1 MILHSFIETFIG
13 VFIFC
18 VPMKKKNKT
27 KKKKK
32 TQTTTKKKQKLKEKK
47 KRKKTPKKQ
56 TGNLKCKI
64 EIWLLLFFFKLCAC
78 ILQYKNIQ
86 YFTPFSLQE
95 FYLGVLFSA
104 DKRNPLHIRIWAVAE
119 IFWCTIRPNLSEAA
133 CQESC
138 GNNLNWGIYQPKEAT
153 YFNGVF
159 CSSSAIK
166 NSVTKVRCFNY
177 ENS

>member
-1 MILHSFIETFIG
+1 MCLHSAI
-13 VFIFC
+13 
-18 VPMKKKNKT
+18 
-27 KKKKK
+27 
-32 TQTTTKKKQKLKEKK
+32 
-47 KRKKTPKKQ
+47 
-56 TGNLKCKI
+56 
-64 EIWLLLFFFKLCAC
+64 
-78 ILQYKNIQ
+78 KNIQ

-104 DKRNPLHIRIWAVAE
+104 DKGNPLHIRIWAVAE
-119 IFWCTIRPNLSEAA
+119 IFWCTVRPNLSEAA

-138 GNNLNWGIYQPKEAT
+138 ENNLNWGIYEPKEAT

-177 ENS
+177 ENN